1 MNACVCFKVYVWLC
15 GYNCVKGVWRRAYP
29 CLSLSFCSGCP
40 PSLSVRVVRLD
51 WSHPG
56 RPSGIMLGFEVLRRT
71 LRSCA
76 GGSTGITSAVGEELN
91 GTGGLRFRCSYLQC
105 PASHGVCSTSC
116 FHPDLQVIVLP
127 SFSTHKNVYSFS
139 NHVLK
144 KVRLKQFYLWIHWHL
159 FWGFFFSVFIFSS
172 FFCYNRLSP
181 ALSTSV
187 L

>member
-76 GGSTGITSAVGEELN
+76 GGSTGITSAMGEELN

-116 FHPDLQVIVLP
+116 FHPDIQVIMLP
-127 SFSTHKNVYSFS
+127 SFSTHKNIYSFFQPCFEEGQVKT
-139 NHVLK
+139 VLFILTF
-144 KVRLKQFYLWIHWHL
+144 VL
-159 FWGFFFSVFIFSS
+159 GFFFQCSLFSS

-181 ALSTSV
+181 ALSTSI